1 MLAAAIIK
9 VNTCAMIHR
18 PLNSRKNLKMLKFA
32 LLPQG
37 WWDRRGCLT
46 LMKGKPSLGKFPR
59 VNLTIIVALL
69 S

>member
-9 VNTCAMIHR
+9 VNTYVMIHC
-18 PLNSRKNLKMLKFA
+18 PVNSRKNLKMLKFT
-32 LLPQG
+32 LLSQG
-37 WWDRRGCLT
+37 WWERRGCLT
-46 LMKGKPSLGKFPR
+46 LMKGKPSPGKFPC

>member
-9 VNTCAMIHR
+9 VNTYVMIHCL
-18 PLNSRKNLKMLKFA
+18 LNSRKNLKMLKFA
-32 LLPQG
+32 LLSQG
-37 WWDRRGCLT
+37 WWERRGCLT
-46 LMKGKPSLGKFPR
+46 PMKGKPSLGKSPR

>member
-9 VNTCAMIHR
+9 VNTYVMIHC
-18 PLNSRKNLKMLKFA
+18 PVNSRKNLKMLKFT
-32 LLPQG
+32 LLSQG
-37 WWDRRGCLT
+37 WWERRGCLT
-46 LMKGKPSLGKFPR
+46 LIKGKPIPC